1 MDFLNDPKI
10 PLFAGC
16 AGALIIT
23 FTQFLYFVINLF
35 SWYPGSF
42 FYGFMSFIGLIAW
55 VLILASF
62 GLQLFK
68 LFKK

>member
-10 PLFAGC
+10 PLFAGV

-23 FTQFLYFVINLF
+23 FVQFLHFVTQLF
-35 SWYPGSF
+35 SWYPGTF
-42 FYGFMSFIGLIAW
+42 FNGFLTFIALIGW
-55 VLILASF
+55 VLILACF
-62 GLQLFK
+62 GLKLFV